1 MKVLG
6 RGEGMWF
13 ILVVEL
19 FFCLG
24 VAWML
29 PEDYPYLLSLNS
41 SFPGEAAEEVRG
53 WYFYIL
59 NLGGLQGKRLIWN
72 NTGLGLPGLL
82 ILALP

>member
-1 MKVLG
+1 MVYLG
-6 RGEGMWF
+6 GGAF
-13 ILVVEL
+13 LL
-19 FFCLG
+19 FRSSMNAAC
-24 VAWML
+24 
-29 PEDYPYLLSLNS
+29 YLLSLNS